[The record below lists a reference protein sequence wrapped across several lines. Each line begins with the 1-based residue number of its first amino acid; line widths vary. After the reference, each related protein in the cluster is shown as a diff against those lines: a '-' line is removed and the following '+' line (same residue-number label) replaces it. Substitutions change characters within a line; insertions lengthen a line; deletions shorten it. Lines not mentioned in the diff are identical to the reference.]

1 MIAADP
7 HAGERTADR
16 VLMRPL
22 AVRAL
27 LKTQSDARLVELA
40 RAGHERAFDEI
51 VARYRGP
58 LERYARQIIPGPLAE
73 DALQQAFVSAWK
85 ALIGGAE
92 VRELR
97 PWLYAIARNAL
108 LKALARD
115 RLNAAELPDT
125 LHGGPSPAH
134 LLEQR
139 ERMRATLQALGDLPE
154 NQRVALVG
162 IALDG
167 QSRQALARDM
177 GLTEGAVRQLVHRAR
192 TTVRAAASA
201 VTPMPLYARLLGGGP
216 LAETGRAAEIGA
228 AATTA
233 GAGVVAKLGLVAAVT
248 VAVAAAPAAI
258 HVTRA
263 REAKAKDAA
272 APFIQDAP
280 AAALPQAG
288 GANGQAVPRDPA
300 PARVDRPGAIILA
313 GAHPSQPP
321 ETTTP
326 SGTRDESAVS
336 DAAQADDSEPPPEP
350 EADPTAEADPTPQTD
365 PAPEADPTAA
375 VDATP
380 ADATDPAADAPVD
393 TTPADST
400 DPAAPPDAPA
410 ADPALGG

>member
-1 MIAADP
+1 
-7 HAGERTADR
+7 
-16 VLMRPL
+16 
-22 AVRAL
+22 
-27 LKTQSDARLVELA
+27 
-40 RAGHERAFDEI
+40 
-51 VARYRGP
+51 
-58 LERYARQIIPGPLAE
+58 
-73 DALQQAFVSAWK
+73 
-85 ALIGGAE
+85 
-92 VRELR
+92 
-97 PWLYAIARNAL
+97 
-108 LKALARD
+108 
-115 RLNAAELPDT
+115 
-125 LHGGPSPAH
+125 
-134 LLEQR
+134 
-139 ERMRATLQALGDLPE
+139 
-154 NQRVALVG
+154 
-162 IALDG
+162 
-167 QSRQALARDM
+167 
-177 GLTEGAVRQLVHRAR
+177 
-192 TTVRAAASA
+192 
-201 VTPMPLYARLLGGGP
+201 
-216 LAETGRAAEIGA
+216 
-228 AATTA
+228 
-233 GAGVVAKLGLVAAVT
+233 VAKLGLVAAAT

-263 REAKAKDAA
+263 REATAKDAA

-365 PAPEADPTAA
+365 PAAA